1 MVDQSG
7 GGMTRSRQRY
17 SRGASFIR
25 GWLGVRKAYGMSIIN
40 CVVRLMEK
48 KLNVWN
54 GVVEKANAD
63 FEANKK
69 EFWSFIGRRTK
80 GRKGGVEALRN
91 DSGVSVTSTKGKLKV
106 LQSHYQRLG
115 ACSVDDAFDDNW
127 KQEVDSKVKECH
139 RCSVEHDNP
148 VLDRE
153 VELQEIARCVR
164 KLKNNKTGGSDG
176 LVGELST
183 TEMT

>member
-1 MVDQSG
+1 MV
-7 GGMTRSRQRY
+7 
-17 SRGASFIR
+17 RGQEGLWDKLR
-25 GWLGVRKAYGMSIIN
+25 REVKHLV
-40 CVVRLMEK
+40 MEK
-48 KLNVWN
+48 KFNVWN

-69 EFWSFIGRRTK
+69 SFVGRRTK

-91 DSGVSVTSTKGKLKV
+91 DSGVSVTSKLKV

-115 ACSVDDAFDDNW
+115 SCSVDDAFDGNW
-127 KQEVDSKVKECH
+127 KQEVDSEVNECH
-139 RCSVEHDNP
+139 RCSVEHDDP

-153 VELQEIARCVR
+153 IELQEIARCVR

-176 LVGELST
+176 LVGEPQVWRVRDDTFATQAFRGGL
-183 TEMT
+183 E